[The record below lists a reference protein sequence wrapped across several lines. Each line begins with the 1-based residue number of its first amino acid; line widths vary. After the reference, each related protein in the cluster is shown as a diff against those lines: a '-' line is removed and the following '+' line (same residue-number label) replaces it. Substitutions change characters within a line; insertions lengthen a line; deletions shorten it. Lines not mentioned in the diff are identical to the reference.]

1 MRPAQHR
8 CSSKAASLRRG
19 KLRERAAIQAPGGS
33 QQHTPG
39 ASDSKPRRSQ
49 HARGPVQHI
58 QVLRGRGAC
67 RCCSSTHGDRELCSR
82 QSRRPASGRTCRGA
96 SGGHPGHHGSE
107 YDRPASGEAAGSSRR
122 SVRLQRC
129 NSMAKR
135 HPQRTFQAENLA
147 WATLGLRVAV
157 YIDAG
162 RSLCHGRGG
171 PTR

>member
-1 MRPAQHR
+1 MRPVQYR

-19 KLRERAAIQAPGGS
+19 KLRERAAVQAPGGS

-122 SVRLQRC
+122 SARPQRC

-135 HPQRTFQAENLA
+135 LAKRTFQAGKCSATTRGRLLA
-147 WATLGLRVAV
+147 G

-162 RSLCHGRGG
+162 WSRRPGRTG